1 MDFVLRFS
9 FVGLYEKEKVFD
21 ITHHGIAGISES
33 AIDHTREIFRET
45 RLYSGQQRGRYREKT
60 SDKGGN

>member
-33 AIDHTREIFRET
+33 AIDHTREIFREQEDCT
-45 RLYSGQQRGRYREKT
+45 ATNKGEGTEKKQAT
-60 SDKGGN
+60 E